1 MEMEQVKM
9 GKSFL
14 VTMLHK
20 WIFILVQKTTDVQ
33 FYSSKILNRRLERLG
48 SDIPYK
54 MGYSIFHPYRGMD
67 DQIFKNQYVLER
79 MIVWLINPLE
89 LNLDWFNPGKIL
101 IPKKSPTR
109 KKLTV
114 PIYSLEKYTLA

>member
-20 WIFILVQKTTDVQ
+20 WIFILLKKTTDFQ

-54 MGYSIFHPYRGMD
+54 MDYSIFHPYRGME
-67 DQIFKNQYVLER
+67 DQIFKNQYILER
-79 MIVWLINPLE
+79 MIVWFINPLE
-89 LNLDWFNPGKIL
+89 LWEKID
-101 IPKKSPTR
+101 T
-109 KKLTV
+109 
-114 PIYSLEKYTLA
+114 